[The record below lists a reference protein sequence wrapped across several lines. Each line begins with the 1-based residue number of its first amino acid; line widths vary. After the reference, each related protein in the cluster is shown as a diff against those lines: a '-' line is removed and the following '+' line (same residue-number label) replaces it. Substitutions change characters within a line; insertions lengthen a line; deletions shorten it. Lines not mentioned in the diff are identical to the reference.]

1 MRRCVLVQRHEQ
13 TYSELGLNVARF
25 SYGSS
30 KLAYCHWPAQHLSRE
45 SRSELE
51 CRKAMFMSKRK
62 PCSLMRWQPVPGTG
76 RSGHQGVPGTD

>member
-1 MRRCVLVQRHEQ
+1 MVSLGAKTQE

-45 SRSELE
+45 SQSELE
-51 CRKAMFMSKRK
+51 CRKAMLMSRG
-62 PCSLMRWQPVPGTG
+62 SPV
-76 RSGHQGVPGTD
+76 H